1 MYTITLID
9 IMSGYMKLPTNNPDT
24 RNNINDS
31 DIDVSREVSDQEDCA
46 SFADNEDNQD
56 SPLIGMILIG
66 TFT

>member
-1 MYTITLID
+1 
-9 IMSGYMKLPTNNPDT
+9 MKLPTNNPDT

-56 SPLIGMILIG
+56 SPLIGMILMG